1 MNELTPK
8 PVGGSIIGS
17 IMHGSSGNE
26 PAPTPYSHAIFLM
39 ETFIAGTSHVEN
51 IRELCRELAPEQRLT
66 LLRES
71 KNEYD
76 SNAIVVKTS
85 AGAKLGYVP
94 KVKNEVLARLLD
106 GGKALYAVIQT
117 IEPKDHWVRITIQ
130 IFMQE

>member
-26 PAPTPYSHAIFLM
+26 PAPTPYSHAIFLL

-51 IRELCRELAPEQRLT
+51 IRELSRELAPEERLT

-76 SNAIVVKTS
+76 PNAIVVKTS
-85 AGAKLGYVP
+85 SGAKLGYVP

>member
-8 PVGGSIIGS
+8 PVGGSLIGS
-17 IMHGSSGNE
+17 IMHGSSGNA
-26 PAPTPYSHAIFLM
+26 PMPTPYSHEIFLL

-51 IRELCRELAPEQRLT
+51 MGELCRELAPEERLH

-85 AGAKLGYVP
+85 DGAKLGYVP
-94 KVKNEVLARLLD
+94 RVKNEVLARLLD
-106 GGKALYAVIQT
+106 GGKALYAVIQI
-117 IEPKDHWVRITIQ
+117 IEPKDHWVRIVIK
-130 IFMQE
+130 IFMQD

>member
-8 PVGGSIIGS
+8 PVGGSLVGS
-17 IMHGSSGNE
+17 ILHGSSGNE
-26 PAPTPYSHAIFLM
+26 PMPTPYSHPIFLL

-51 IRELCRELAPEQRLT
+51 MRELSRDLVPEERLK
-66 LLRES
+66 LFRES

-76 SNAIVVKTS
+76 SNAIVVKNS

-94 KVKNEVLARLLD
+94 RVKNEVLARLLD
-106 GGKALYAVIQT
+106 GGKALYAVIQSV
-117 IEPKDHWVRITIQ
+117 EPKDHWVKIVVK